1 MRTLAPHNLTPRTPR
16 CPGVHRRGC
25 RKPGGLGGD
34 AHLPKGTL
42 SSDPMEIKVVQVD
55 LAFKIYRS
63 GETRAHSS
71 SAAWEG
77 EGGEAAKER
86 EGIRSVKSV
95 L

>member
-1 MRTLAPHNLTPRTPR
+1 MRTLAPHNLTPRTPTLSR
-16 CPGVHRRGC
+16 GPPARVQKTRRT
-25 RKPGGLGGD
+25 GGD